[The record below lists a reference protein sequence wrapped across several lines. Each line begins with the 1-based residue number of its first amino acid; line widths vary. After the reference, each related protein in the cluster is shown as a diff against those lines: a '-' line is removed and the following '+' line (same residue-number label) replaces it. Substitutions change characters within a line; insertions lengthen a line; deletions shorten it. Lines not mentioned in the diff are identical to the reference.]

1 MLADRFVISAN
12 VRTPL
17 SCTHRQICSP
27 RNLGQPWA
35 SANAQAS
42 SSVIARRSGRS
53 PIRHHRSRCW
63 HIDCKTH
70 GRRVLMATQFQD
82 TSEGNGR
89 VGELL
94 HRITDDVKTIA
105 HDEIELV
112 RSEVEKTAKTAA
124 VEAAVIL
131 LGGIVALIGVGMLC
145 VTVVVALAPV
155 IASLALRLLI
165 MAIVYLLVG
174 GAVAASVGARLKR
187 DMIPDLKV
195 PAYEA
200 KSTVA
205 GVKAAV
211 TQPEYMQ
218 H

>member
-1 MLADRFVISAN
+1 
-12 VRTPL
+12 
-17 SCTHRQICSP
+17 
-27 RNLGQPWA
+27 
-35 SANAQAS
+35 
-42 SSVIARRSGRS
+42 
-53 PIRHHRSRCW
+53 
-63 HIDCKTH
+63 
-70 GRRVLMATQFQD
+70 MATQIQE
-82 TSEGNGR
+82 TGEGNGR

-105 HDEIELV
+105 HDEVELV
-112 RSEVEKTAKTAA
+112 RTEVEKTAKTAA

-165 MAIVYLLVG
+165 MSIVYLVVG
-174 GAVAASVGARLKR
+174 GAVAASVGVRMKR
-187 DMIPDLKV
+187 DIVPDLKV
-195 PAYEA
+195 AKYEA
-200 KSTVA
+200 KNTVA
-205 GVKAAV
+205 GVKEAI

>member
-1 MLADRFVISAN
+1 
-12 VRTPL
+12 
-17 SCTHRQICSP
+17 
-27 RNLGQPWA
+27 
-35 SANAQAS
+35 
-42 SSVIARRSGRS
+42 
-53 PIRHHRSRCW
+53 
-63 HIDCKTH
+63 
-70 GRRVLMATQFQD
+70 MATQIQD

-89 VGELL
+89 VGALL
-94 HRITDDVKTIA
+94 SRITDDVKTIA

-112 RSEVEKTAKTAA
+112 RTEVERTAKTAA

-165 MAIVYLLVG
+165 MSIVYLLVG
-174 GAVAASVGARLKR
+174 GAVAASVGVRLKR

-195 PAYEA
+195 AAYEA
-200 KSTVA
+200 KNTIA
-205 GVKAAV
+205 GVKATI

>member
-1 MLADRFVISAN
+1 
-12 VRTPL
+12 
-17 SCTHRQICSP
+17 
-27 RNLGQPWA
+27 
-35 SANAQAS
+35 
-42 SSVIARRSGRS
+42 
-53 PIRHHRSRCW
+53 
-63 HIDCKTH
+63 
-70 GRRVLMATQFQD
+70 MATQ
-82 TSEGNGR
+82 TPVISEGNGR

-112 RSEVEKTAKTAA
+112 RTEVERTAKTAA

-165 MAIVYLLVG
+165 MAVVYLLVG

-205 GVKAAV
+205 GVKEAI

>member
-1 MLADRFVISAN
+1 
-12 VRTPL
+12 
-17 SCTHRQICSP
+17 
-27 RNLGQPWA
+27 
-35 SANAQAS
+35 
-42 SSVIARRSGRS
+42 
-53 PIRHHRSRCW
+53 
-63 HIDCKTH
+63 
-70 GRRVLMATQFQD
+70 MATQIQD

-89 VGELL
+89 VGALL
-94 HRITDDVKTIA
+94 SRITDDVKTIA

-112 RSEVEKTAKTAA
+112 RTEVERTAKTAA

-155 IASLALRLLI
+155 IASLALRLLMMSLI
-165 MAIVYLLVG
+165 YLLVG

-200 KSTVA
+200 KNTIA
-205 GVKAAV
+205 GVKETI